1 MEVTPR
7 ITPQQARERVQSGQ
21 ALLICAYDDEE
32 KFKALHLENALSLK
46 QFREIQSGVPKEK
59 ELIFY
64 CA

>member
-7 ITPQQARERVQSGQ
+7 VRPEEILGKVQSGE
-21 ALLICAYDDEE
+21 ALLICAYDDDE
-32 KFKALHLENALSLK
+32 KFKALHLEKALSLR
-46 QFREIQSGVPKEK
+46 QFKEVQPSLPKEK